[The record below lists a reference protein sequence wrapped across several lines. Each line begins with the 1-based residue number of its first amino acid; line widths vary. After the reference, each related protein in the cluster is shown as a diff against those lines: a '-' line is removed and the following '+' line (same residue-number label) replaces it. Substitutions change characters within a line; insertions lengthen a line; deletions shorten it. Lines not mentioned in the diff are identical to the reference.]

1 LVVFVI
7 DLAKCRVEIVGIG
20 SALKSAWVMQCGR
33 PLIDAGDAYLV
44 ERSLLHDL
52 DPMCTETLSETL
64 PTGVPT
70 VRAPPLADVNARSGL
85 FRPIQESC
93 LKRMIVFGERPVA
106 ERFASSSS
114 APLPLRSPSTGTTNP
129 SSSAMR
135 RGGAKGQS
143 RPRKRVAITQTAAP
157 D

>member
-1 LVVFVI
+1 MVVFVI

-114 APLPLRSPSTGTTNP
+114 ATITL
-129 SSSAMR
+129 
-135 RGGAKGQS
+135 
-143 RPRKRVAITQTAAP
+143 AITIHRDDQPLIIGDAP
-157 D
+157 RRREGPIASPETSRYYTDSRT